1 MEEEHLVE
9 GETETEKQARIATTI
24 ILDEYSQKTVDHI
37 IGKLL
42 EANDLISGNPLYP
55 YQSPFARRVFESL
68 IINDGA
74 TITALFSR
82 QSGKSETVANC
93 VATAVILFPLLAK
106 AFPKLMGDFKKGI
119 WVGAFGPTDEMAE
132 TLYSRIVSRLTSD
145 EAIEFMNDPEINVRI
160 KGRGKM
166 LSFSNGSLVRRQ
178 TAHPRSKIE
187 GKTYHLILIDE
198 CQDADAR
205 VINKSITPMGTATN
219 ATKVY
224 TGTPTYFKSEFY
236 DQIQRNKR
244 ADTERGAR
252 QNHFEADWKKAGAA
266 NSKYMASCQ
275 KEILRIGEESDEFK
289 LSYRLIWMLGKGMF
303 MTSERF
309 EELGDKGQEI
319 EKTWHLSPIVV
330 GIDPARK
337 QDSTIVTAVFV
348 DWNNPDQYGF
358 YKHQVLNWLDLTNVE
373 WEEQYYRIVEF
384 LKNYSIYA
392 VGIDV
397 GGLGDVV
404 ASRLKV
410 ELPRAGINAEV
421 VEMNSDLG
429 TQSKRWKHL
438 AQLIDRDMIRWPAH
452 SKTRSLRTYRRFR
465 TQMQDLEKIFQG
477 PNVLAKAPD
486 EVNAHDDY
494 CDSLALACI
503 LTEEFTMP
511 TVEITKNVFYRR

>member
-1 MEEEHLVE
+1 MDEDIREDETDVE
-9 GETETEKQARIATTI
+9 KEARLATTV
-24 ILDEYSQKTVDHI
+24 ILDEFSQKTVDHI
-37 IGKLL
+37 VSKCLL
-42 EANDLISGNPLYP
+42 ATDYISGNPLYP
-55 YQSPFARRVFESL
+55 YQQPFAKRVFESL
-68 IINDGA
+68 IINDGE

-82 QSGKSETVANC
+82 QSGKSETVANV

-106 AFPKLMGDFKKGI
+106 VYPTLMGDFKKGI

-132 TLYSRIVSRLTSD
+132 TLYSRIVSRLTSE
-145 EAIEFMNDPEINVRI
+145 EAIEFMSDPEINVRI

-166 LSFSNGSLVRRQ
+166 LSLSNGSLVRRQ

-198 CQDADAR
+198 CQDADAQ
-205 VINKSITPMGTATN
+205 VINKSITPMGASTR
-219 ATKVY
+219 ATKIY
-224 TGTPTYFKSEFY
+224 TGTPTYKKSEFY
-236 DQIQRNKR
+236 EQIQRNKR
-244 ADTERGAR
+244 ADTGRGSR
-252 QNHFEADWKKAGAA
+252 QNHFEADWRAAGKA
-266 NSKYMASCQ
+266 NPKYLLHCQ
-275 KEILRIGEESDEFK
+275 NEILRIGEESDEFK

-309 EELGDKGQEI
+309 EELGDKSQQI
-319 EKTWHLSPIVV
+319 EKSWHLSPVVV

-337 QDSTIVTAVFV
+337 QDSTIVTVVFV
-348 DWNNPDQYGF
+348 DWDHPDQYGF
-358 YKHQVLNWLDLTNVE
+358 YKHQILNWLDLTNVE

-384 LKNYSIYA
+384 LKGYSIYA
-392 VGIDV
+392 IGIDA

-410 ELPRAGINAEV
+410 ELPRAGINAEI

-438 AQLIDRDMIRWPAH
+438 AQLIDREAIRWPAH
-452 SKTRSLRTYRRFR
+452 SKTRALRTYRRFR

-503 LTEEFTMP
+503 LTESFTMP
-511 TVEITKNVFYRR
+511 SIEISKNVFYRR